1 MPSSWFFPAES
12 DYPNVFRF
20 ATSLSISGTHGIH
33 FQDKNSTEQP
43 KMQSSDQIA
52 ISTKEKA
59 VVIFDGDCNFCRSQI
74 RALRFLDFGN
84 RHFTFLSL
92 HEPSVQVDFKQL
104 KHEDLMQEMHIVDRE
119 NHVYAGAESVKYIV
133 RKLPVLW
140 IIAPLIYFPGTAPIW
155 RALYRFIARN
165 RYRIAGK
172 NCDSGSCKLP

>member
-1 MPSSWFFPAES
+1 MCKTQ
-12 DYPNVFRF
+12 RLQK
-20 ATSLSISGTHGIH
+20 TR
-33 FQDKNSTEQP
+33 
-43 KMQSSDQIA
+43 
-52 ISTKEKA
+52 
-59 VVIFDGDCNFCRSQI
+59 CRS
-74 RALRFLDFGN
+74 LVHVSLDAFESSRHAPSDARCHNYKN